1 LNYSVFLTSSKNN
14 NKGVEL
20 NSYADFLR
28 FMEERAK
35 DVESDSS
42 DSNGFVDYTNSPKK
56 LYAEW
61 EKMRHEKNAADAVKN
76 QRGSKKN
83 EDPKEDD
90 DSEEEKE
97 VVVTR
102 KAGRPKRSY

>member
-1 LNYSVFLTSSKNN
+1 M
-14 NKGVEL
+14 

-28 FMEERAK
+28 FLEERAK
-35 DVESDSS
+35 DDESDGT

-76 QRGSKKN
+76 QRGSKKM
-83 EDPKEDD
+83 KIQ
-90 DSEEEKE
+90 KR
-97 VVVTR
+97 TTILRR
-102 KAGRPKRSY
+102 KKK